1 MKNTKDRSHIN
12 QYIYGIGRRKESTAI
27 VHLVPLLQENP
38 KIKFEVNGS
47 LGGQYFQ
54 ENPTYISQIYLPLKK
69 VQLVNKYIIVATV
82 KGGGLTGQAQS
93 IKLGLARA
101 LCKLDTPN
109 FRPILK
115 SEGLLKRDARVK
127 ERRKYGLKK
136 ARKASQY
143 SKR

>member
-1 MKNTKDRSHIN
+1 MIQIKNRDIIN
-12 QYIYGIGRRKESTAI
+12 QSVYGIGRRKKSTAI
-27 VHLVPLLQENP
+27 VHLVPFSQTNLKTKL
-38 KIKFEVNGS
+38 EVNGS
-47 LGGQYFQ
+47 LGNYYFQ
-54 ENPTYISQIYLPLKK
+54 ENFTYLSQILLPLKT
-69 VQLVNKYIIVATV
+69 VNLIGKYRIVARV

-101 LCKLDTPN
+101 LCKLDKIN
-109 FRPILK
+109 YRPVLK
-115 SEGLLKRDARVK
+115 SQGLLSRDARVK